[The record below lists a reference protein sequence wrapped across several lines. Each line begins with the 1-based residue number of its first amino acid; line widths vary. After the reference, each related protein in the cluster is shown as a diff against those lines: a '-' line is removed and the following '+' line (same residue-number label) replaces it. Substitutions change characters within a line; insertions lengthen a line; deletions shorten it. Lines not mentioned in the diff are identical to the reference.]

1 MDKKQKVNLKKIQS
15 LKRRINEYYE
25 LSKNLDAQ
33 ETPNRGIDY
42 LSKQIYYYVI
52 ESKENRINELEEA
65 LQTIVDI
72 AQDYDGYDKAE
83 NLKGLID
90 DLVEVSRKGLNGEP
104 IFKKIQAMENRH
116 TQTQEITQKK
126 SEKPDI

>member
-42 LSKQIYYYVI
+42 LAKQIYYYVI

-104 IFKKIQAMENRH
+104 IFKKI
-116 TQTQEITQKK
+116 
-126 SEKPDI
+126 